1 MNQGYKIGEF
11 AKRGGISIRTLHHY
25 DRIGLL
31 HPVRIDPNGYRW
43 YDEDSADALQQI
55 LLYRELDFPLE
66 EIRSLIHGEPDR
78 RQERIL
84 HQRELLALKQRRL
97 KRIQIHLDRLLR
109 GEDIMEFKDFDMTP
123 IEEVKKR
130 YNDEAAERWGNTDAY
145 RESSKRTKAYG
156 KAEWATIQEEAHSI
170 LKGFQEHKDQDP
182 ASKELQDLVRRW
194 QEHISQ
200 WYYPCSLAILKGLGE
215 MYMADERFQKNL
227 DKSGEGTA
235 RIMSLA
241 IAAYDG

>member
-11 AKRGGISIRTLHHY
+11 AKRSGISIRTLHHY

-31 HPVRIDPNGYRW
+31 RPVRIDSNGYRW

-66 EIRSLIHGEPDR
+66 EIRSLIQGEPDR

-84 HQRELLALKQRRL
+84 HQRELLVLKQQRL
-97 KRIQIHLDRLLR
+97 RKIQTHLDHLLK
-109 GEDIMEFKDFDMTP
+109 GEDIMKFKDFDMTE
-123 IEEVKKR
+123 IEESKKR
-130 YNDEAAERWGNTDAY
+130 YNDEAKERWGNTDAY
-145 RESSKRTKAYG
+145 RESSKRTKTYG
-156 KAEWATIQEEAHSI
+156 KAEWAIIQDEYSEI
-170 LKGFQEHKDQDP
+170 LEGFQKHKDLDP
-182 ASKELQDLVRRW
+182 SSKELQDLVRRK
-194 QEHISQ
+194 QEHISR
-200 WYYPCSLAILKGLGE
+200 WYYPCSLDILKGLGE
-215 MYMADERFQKNL
+215 MYMADERFRKNL